1 MSEETKFRPKITFL
15 SKEPITCPICDEK
28 FYQENLMFGGGRLI
42 ADEVTDKLHRRY
54 KPSSKFGKVYPL
66 IYSILICPHCYY
78 ASLPSDF
85 EKISEQNIDLLK
97 EKTLER
103 IDFANKLCGE
113 PIDFTKYKTL
123 KSGAV
128 SYVLA
133 IQCYDYFNK
142 KQLPIIKQAICSMR
156 AGYLFE
162 DLHLEYPNR
171 YYDYLKDIFY
181 KKALFFYEY
190 AIELNRTK
198 EQIMEALKPLG
209 PDIDKDYGYDGL
221 TYLIALLTYYYG
233 DKNPKERRIK
243 DLEKSKLYFGKLF
256 GMGKSNI
263 DKPKEILEKS
273 RYFYEIISKELK
285 T

>member
-1 MSEETKFRPKITFL
+1 MSEENRFRPKVTFL
-15 SKEPITCPICDEK
+15 SKDPITCPICDEK
-28 FYQENLMFGGGRLI
+28 FYNENLMFGGGRLI
-42 ADEVTDKLHRRY
+42 ADEITDKLHRTYR
-54 KPSSKFGKVYPL
+54 PSAKFGKIYPL
-66 IYSILICPHCYY
+66 IYSVTICPHCYY
-78 ASLPSDF
+78 ASLQPDF
-85 EKISEQNIDLLK
+85 DKVAEQNIDILK

-123 KSGAV
+123 KAGAV

-133 IQCYDYFNK
+133 TQCYDYFNK
-142 KQLPIIKQAICSMR
+142 KQLPVIKQAICSIR
-156 AGYLFE
+156 AAYLFE
-162 DLHLEYPNR
+162 DLDKEHPNR
-171 YYDYLKDIFY
+171 YYDYLRDTFY

-198 EQIMEALKPLG
+198 EQIMETLKPLG

-221 TYLIALLTYYYG
+221 TYIIAVLNYYYG
-233 DKNPKERRIK
+233 DKNPPEKRKK
-243 DLEKSKLYFGKLF
+243 DLEKCKLYFGKLF
-256 GMGKSNI
+256 GMGKSNV

-285 T
+285 